1 MLSSSLLLQEIVIS
15 TIEENA
21 SANADADDSNAMTT
35 EANEDF
41 IKQILDD
48 SDSQHLV
55 QITVGSDGDQIGE
68 VDLTGYV
75 IE

>member
-1 MLSSSLLLQEIVIS
+1 MIS
-15 TIEENA
+15 NIDENPT
-21 SANADADDSNAMTT
+21 ADDSHRITT

-41 IKQILDD
+41 INQILDE